1 MRRLL
6 PLLILILLSPLS
18 LMAGP
23 LRLGLAVAGGEG
35 LAEDA
40 AACIDLVFSSISPSV
55 AFEEAQRAREDAAWQ
70 RTLDMELHQALR
82 EEREPRSLEREA
94 YIPYYETGTAYEIVT
109 ISAPDDF
116 IASADSSM
124 IAYNMASSALDA
136 FFIFSVTDAD
146 GLDMFSIS
154 YTFDGGTE
162 ELYSSLCLPGT
173 YEDLLPEATAVLLGH
188 FSDGLGLVD
197 LSSFPPSCLV
207 LDEEGG
213 VLEPAPGRLLV
224 MEEGG
229 HRLRIQADHYEPLD
243 LSFSVA
249 EGVVTVLE
257 GGLVPLPEGAVTI
270 SATPADATLSL
281 FGIEMPSLP
290 LSASFQ
296 GGAVLATISKEGF
309 APTTLQLDGSQDFVS
324 VTLRPQ
330 WMADEGRVR
339 EAKDRMY
346 RSMRNSL
353 LSFGLYVAM
362 SAIGN
367 IYSDAASWTDAF
379 GVLAGGVAVV
389 NLVDFIY
396 DCISYYDTAKQVY
409 LQE

>member
-6 PLLILILLSPLS
+6 PLLIWILLSPLS

-23 LRLGLAVAGGEG
+23 LRLGLAVAGGDG
-35 LAEDA
+35 LLEA
-40 AACIDLVFSSISPSV
+40 ASSCIDLVFSSIQPSV
-55 AFEEAQRAREDAAWQ
+55 AFEEAQRAREDDAWR
-70 RTLDMELHQALR
+70 RTLDTEQHQALR
-82 EEREPRSLEREA
+82 EERAPRSLEREP
-94 YIPYYETGTAYEIVT
+94 YIPYYETEAVYEIIPVT
-109 ISAPDDF
+109 AQDDF

-124 IAYNMASSALDA
+124 IAYNMSSSALDA

-154 YTFDGGTE
+154 YSFDGVTE
-162 ELYSSLCLPGT
+162 ELYSALCLPGT

-197 LSSFPPSCLV
+197 LSAFPPSCQV
-207 LDEEGG
+207 LDEEGN
-213 VLEPAPGRLLV
+213 VLESAPGGLLV
-224 MEEGG
+224 MEDGG
-229 HRLRIQADHYEPLD
+229 HSLRVLADHYEPLD
-243 LSFSVA
+243 LSFTVS
-249 EGVVTVLE
+249 EGAVTVLE
-257 GGLVPLPEGAVTI
+257 GGLEPLPVGTVTI
-270 SATPADATLSL
+270 TATPVDATLSL
-281 FGIEMPSLP
+281 FGVEMPSLP

-309 APTTLQLDGSQDFVS
+309 APTTLQLDGGQDFVS

-330 WMADEGRVR
+330 WMADDGRVR

-367 IYSDAASWTDAF
+367 IYSDASPWTDAF